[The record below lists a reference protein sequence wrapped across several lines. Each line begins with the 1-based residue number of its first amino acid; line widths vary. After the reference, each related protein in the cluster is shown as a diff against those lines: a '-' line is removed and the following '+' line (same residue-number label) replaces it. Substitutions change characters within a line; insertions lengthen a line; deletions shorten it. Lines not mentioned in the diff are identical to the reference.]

1 MAQGCLSILSE
12 LPIQHVNVKDLDALV
27 RDPSECTFFRFYV
40 LLLLGGG
47 DPTVLTLQFRY
58 QFAQGTRCDKRLRCD
73 SKNKGLA

>member
-40 LLLLGGG
+40 LLLLGGRSHG
-47 DPTVLTLQFRY
+47 SDVTIQIPVCTRY
-58 QFAQGTRCDKRLRCD
+58 AVR
-73 SKNKGLA
+73 